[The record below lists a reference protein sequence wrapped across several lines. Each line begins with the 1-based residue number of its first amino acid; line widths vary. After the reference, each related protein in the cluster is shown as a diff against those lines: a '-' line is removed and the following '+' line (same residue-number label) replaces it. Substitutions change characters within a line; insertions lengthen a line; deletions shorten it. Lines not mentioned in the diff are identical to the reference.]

1 VGLSTGIAAQ
11 ITLSIEEQPVSSK
24 EVTGICCSR
33 FAPTPLCAG
42 WEGETSHRSPP
53 KSYHCPHENG
63 RVIDKIQE
71 ARYYP
76 EKSLGVDMITAIATF
91 QLPNPIT
98 IDEARKIF
106 LSTAPKYQNVTGLI
120 RKYYLLSPDGSTVSG
135 VYLWNSREEADGM
148 YTESWR
154 SLVRG
159 KYGTDPLVTYMD
171 CLVVV
176 DNLSQEI
183 IEA

>member
-1 VGLSTGIAAQ
+1 
-11 ITLSIEEQPVSSK
+11 
-24 EVTGICCSR
+24 
-33 FAPTPLCAG
+33 
-42 WEGETSHRSPP
+42 
-53 KSYHCPHENG
+53 
-63 RVIDKIQE
+63 
-71 ARYYP
+71 
-76 EKSLGVDMITAIATF
+76 MITAIATF

-106 LSTAPKYQNVTGLI
+106 LNTAPKYQNVTGLI
-120 RKYYLLSPDGSTVSG
+120 PKYYLLSPDGTTVSG
-135 VYLWNSREEADGM
+135 VYPWKSREEADGM

-159 KYGTDPLVTYMD
+159 KYGTDSLVTYMD

-176 DNLSQEI
+176 DNLSQQI